1 VQFAAAATPASSA
14 TIGFDQAAKY
24 LRIRDS
30 WQLEI
35 VSRSLQLGTSC
46 LQLATRN
53 SKLAV
58 RNPPKKR
65 TLIASA
71 ARLCRRFCDID
82 SDFAFSLQ
90 PTSSTCG
97 SQSSVDSRQS
107 PELVEF
113 SSQFAVAVPLSF
125 SQLPG
130 VILRHRLCRAGPFA
144 FQLRARFPA
153 RDPLADRNFN
163 SVNGKTVKEKNS
175 FQFGGLSVTQKINN
189 RNKSV

>member
-1 VQFAAAATPASSA
+1 VAKFVECKVQFAAAATPASSA

-113 SSQFAVAVPLSF
+113 SSQLQFRSASPSFRELSF
-125 SQLPG
+125 ATDSVEQVLS
-130 VILRHRLCRAGPFA
+130 PFSCA
-144 FQLRARFPA
+144 RVFQLAILWPIGT
-153 RDPLADRNFN
+153 L
-163 SVNGKTVKEKNS
+163 T
-175 FQFGGLSVTQKINN
+175 L
-189 RNKSV
+189 